1 MDSETV
7 RTAVVTGASSGIG
20 LGVARAFLEQ
30 GFNVVAS
37 SRRIEAAHVVGPER
51 SSAEALRVV
60 QGDIGQRDVALRIA
74 GTALEAFGRID
85 VLVNNAG
92 IFTSRPF
99 TGYTVD
105 EFQSLV
111 TTNLHGF
118 FHLTQLSV
126 AQMLKQGEGS
136 IVTLTASIAEQPLA
150 GLPAVVPV
158 LTKAGLNAATRA
170 LALELA
176 PRGIRV
182 NAVSPGAIE
191 TAMTAGASREFLA
204 DLQPLGSPGRV
215 SDIVDAVLFLTG
227 AAYVTGEVLHVD
239 GGMTAGRW

>member
-1 MDSETV
+1 
-7 RTAVVTGASSGIG
+7 
-20 LGVARAFLEQ
+20 VAA
-30 GFNVVAS
+30 
-37 SRRIEAAHVVGPER
+37 RIT
-51 SSAEALRVV
+51 
-60 QGDIGQRDVALRIA
+60 
-74 GTALEAFGRID
+74 GTALDAFGRID

-99 TGYTVD
+99 VEYTVD

-111 TTNLHGF
+111 ATNLHGF
-118 FHLTQLSV
+118 FHLTQLCV
-126 AQMLKQGEGS
+126 AQMLEQGQGS

-176 PRGIRV
+176 PHGIRV